1 MTIRLDS
8 TLKARLDRL
17 ADATQRSRSFLAAE
31 AVREFVELNEW
42 QLEEISAAVREA
54 DDGDFASDEE
64 TRALFSRWGVN
75 GD

>member
-1 MTIRLDS
+1 MTIRLES

-17 ADATQRSRSFLAAE
+17 ADTTQRSRSFLAAE

-42 QLEEISAAVREA
+42 QLGEISAAIQEA

-64 TRALFSRWGVN
+64 TKVMFSRWGVDGN
-75 GD
+75 